1 MLNHLDVVLSG
12 DASQVGDRRDH
23 TLLPLRDLAEEVDIF
38 QLVDRELQV
47 LLHMLEEDLVEHF
60 LALTIDETVT
70 VDTLTLVD
78 QSLDQRTCLKDLV
91 PQNLEDQLGDH
102 AWREEVVPMVV
113 NRELALNF
121 TEEIDH
127 EAGEAASRAS

>member
-1 MLNHLDVVLSG
+1 
-12 DASQVGDRRDH
+12 
-23 TLLPLRDLAEEVDIF
+23 
-38 QLVDRELQV
+38 
-47 LLHMLEEDLVEHF
+47 MLEEDLVEHF